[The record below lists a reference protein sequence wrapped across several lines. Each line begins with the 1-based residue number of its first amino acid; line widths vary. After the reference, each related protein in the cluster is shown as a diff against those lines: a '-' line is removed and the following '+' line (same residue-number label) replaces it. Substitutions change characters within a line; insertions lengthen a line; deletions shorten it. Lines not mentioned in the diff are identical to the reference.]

1 MFQKKDTSN
10 IDQQG
15 AATPWHEYPMVSV
28 LELNTSS
35 YHNINAPEISE

>member
-10 IDQQG
+10 IDLQG

-28 LELNTSS
+28 LELYASS
-35 YHNINAPEISE
+35 YCNINASEISE